1 MSRIPITPR
10 ATRHADRGGD
20 PLDGLVNL
28 FDLGIVL
35 SLGFLIAAL
44 SSLNLDELLT
54 NRTKALERANPN
66 QVVVKPGQR
75 ARPLA
80 QQQGRV
86 IGRGRQVGTVYRL
99 ADGRLVYVERKP

>member
-1 MSRIPITPR
+1 MSRITVTPR

-35 SLGFLIAAL
+35 SLGFLLAAL

-54 NRTKALERANPN
+54 NRTKTIERAN
-66 QVVVKPGQR
+66 QVVVKPGER

-80 QQQGRV
+80 QEQGRV

-99 ADGRLVYVERKP
+99 ADGRLVYVERAP